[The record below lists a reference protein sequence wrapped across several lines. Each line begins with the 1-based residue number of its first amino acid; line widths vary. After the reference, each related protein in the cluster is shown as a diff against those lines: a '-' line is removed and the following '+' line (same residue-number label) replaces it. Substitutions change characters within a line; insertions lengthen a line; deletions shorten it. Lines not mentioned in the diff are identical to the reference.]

1 MGFRMQFTSYILT
14 IKTKNPDSQ
23 LVTILPQNNLK
34 NARIIKKKN
43 GNYELR
49 KKKKKV
55 V

>member
-34 NARIIKKKN
+34 NARFIKKK
-43 GNYELR
+43 
-49 KKKKKV
+49 KW
-55 V
+55 